1 MVIACFKRCL
11 HSTSKVLSPNGS
23 PFQVFNRHIKLLQRE
38 RAAAQEESNLVEY
51 LRDEIARRTVGRL
64 SCLTTPFDN
73 VLDYGSNGGN
83 FEKIV
88 CSSKYDGKFQ
98 RYTEDRKLVKSKLR
112 RITMVDSSESMISKY
127 KDDAFNNELDI
138 RRVVA
143 DEEAF
148 KDPVLRRE
156 NQYDL
161 IISNLS
167 MHWIN
172 DLPGIFRHLNS
183 ILKPDRCFI
192 GTIFGG
198 DTLFELRAS
207 LQLAEVERYGGLSAR
222 ISPFVRSSDVEGLMQ
237 KAGFQMLTLD
247 VQDIVVEYPNVV
259 ALMRDLQLMGES
271 NAITNTPPPLTKDI
285 LIAVE
290 PVYKAL
296 YGDRKTGH
304 LPATFR
310 FIDIIG
316 WKPGKNLSQPVARG
330 SATVDL
336 KSALGNDTN

>member
-1 MVIACFKRCL
+1 MIVVCFRRCL
-11 HSTSKVLSPNGS
+11 HSTARILSQKQS
-23 PFQVFNRHIKLLQRE
+23 AFQVFNRHIKLLQRE
-38 RAAAQEESNLVEY
+38 RAATDGESNLVEY

-64 SCLTTPFDN
+64 SCLTTPFSS
-73 VLDYGSNGGN
+73 VLDFGSNGGN

-88 CSSKYDGKFQ
+88 CSSNYDGKFA
-98 RYTEDRKLVKSKLR
+98 RYTEDRNLVKSKLKK
-112 RITMVDSSESMISKY
+112 ITMVDSSESMLYKY
-127 KDDAFNNELDI
+127 KNDTFNKELDI

-143 DEEAF
+143 DEETF
-148 KDPVLRRE
+148 KNPILRKE

-172 DLPGIFRHLNS
+172 DLPGAFKHLYH

-207 LQLAEVERYGGLSAR
+207 LQLTEIERYGGLSAR
-222 ISPFVRSSDVEGLMQ
+222 VSPFVRSSDVEGLMQ

-247 VQDIVVEYPNVV
+247 VQDIVVEYPNVI
-259 ALMRDLQLMGES
+259 ALMRDLQLMGEG

-296 YGDRKTGH
+296 YGDKKTGH

-316 WKPGKNLSQPVARG
+316 WKPGEHLSQPVARG
-330 SATVDL
+330 SATVGL
-336 KSALGNDTN
+336 KSALATDR